1 MIKYGKGVNMQ
12 ISFYNFIDSYKHL
25 DQLCKDIFGI
35 RDNSSSGISEYIEE
49 MEKSFGSDIAGWN
62 SDLQK
67 LKYARR
73 IRNKLVHETNTTI
86 DDFPEI
92 EGILFFLTE
101 FYDRIIN
108 GCDPLTLQRKKHTQK
123 IQDRN
128 TYPDSGRKTIPQPT
142 RPEYENPYSNRQTK
156 TKKKPIPLFQKI
168 KNAIKSL
175 FS

>member
-1 MIKYGKGVNMQ
+1 MQ
-12 ISFYNFIDSYKHL
+12 ITFYDFINSYKHL
-25 DQLCKDIFGI
+25 DQLCRDIFGI

-67 LKYARR
+67 LKNARR
-73 IRNKLVHETNTTI
+73 IRNKLVHETNITI

-92 EGILFFLTE
+92 EDILFFLTE

-108 GCDPLTLQRKKHTQK
+108 GSDPLTLQRKKHTQK
-123 IQDRN
+123 IQYRN
-128 TYPDSGRKTIPQPT
+128 TYLGSGKETIPQSIK
-142 RPEYENPYSNRQTK
+142 PEYENPYSNRQTK
-156 TKKKPIPLFQKI
+156 AKDKPIPLFKKI